1 MEMMGRAAAMVA
13 GILFAGTAAAQ
24 SPAPATGNKPETSC
38 TTTTGSATTGSG
50 EEKTQNSMAME
61 KSAVLPEA
69 GGHSNSAAPT
79 VQSAGKSLEVRA
91 ECPPDAKA
99 KGGFVIP
106 GRAPSARARNP

>member
-1 MEMMGRAAAMVA
+1 MMGRAAAIAA

-24 SPAPATGNKPETSC
+24 TPAPAAGNKPETSC
-38 TTTTGSATTGSG
+38 TTTTGSATAGTG

-79 VQSAGKSLEVRA
+79 VQSAGKPLEVRS
-91 ECPPDAKA
+91 ECPPDAKS
-99 KGGFVIP
+99 KG
-106 GRAPSARARNP
+106 